1 MDHDDQRPDDQAPGD
16 GDYAASDAL
25 IDEALEAGEGEEPA
39 PPRPV
44 DRFRRSALG
53 SVAAAGLL
61 GLRDALEGRPEKE
74 EPAIVVDAPQP
85 KHDGAVDVVLDFDH
99 PERSRAVVR
108 RPPPAAPRQEQAQEP
123 ELPDPQ

>member
-1 MDHDDQRPDDQAPGD
+1 MDHDDRGTDDRPDDD
-16 GDYAASDAL
+16 EYAASDAL
-25 IDEALEAGEGEEPA
+25 IDEALEAGEGDEPA

-85 KHDGAVDVVLDFDH
+85 KRDGPVDVVLDFDH
-99 PERSRAVVR
+99 PERSRALVR
-108 RPPPAAPRQEQAQEP
+108 RPPPTAAPQEP
-123 ELPDPQ
+123 EREPEPPDPQ